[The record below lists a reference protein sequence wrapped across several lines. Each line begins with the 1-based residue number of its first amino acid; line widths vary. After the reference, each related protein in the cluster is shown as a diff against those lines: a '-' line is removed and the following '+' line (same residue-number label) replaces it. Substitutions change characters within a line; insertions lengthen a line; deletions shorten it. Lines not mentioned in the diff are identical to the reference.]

1 MGKLVW
7 FAAGAAVG
15 FVFGTRAGRQTYDD
29 LVAATR
35 KVMEHPTVQEAAGL
49 VQAQAAKLY
58 DEGLRKLNQQA

>member
-15 FVFGTRAGRQTYDD
+15 FVFGTRAGRQTYEDM
-29 LVAATR
+29 VAGTR
-35 KVMEHPTVQEAAGL
+35 KLMEHPAVQEAAGL
-49 VQAQAAKLY
+49 VQAQAARLY